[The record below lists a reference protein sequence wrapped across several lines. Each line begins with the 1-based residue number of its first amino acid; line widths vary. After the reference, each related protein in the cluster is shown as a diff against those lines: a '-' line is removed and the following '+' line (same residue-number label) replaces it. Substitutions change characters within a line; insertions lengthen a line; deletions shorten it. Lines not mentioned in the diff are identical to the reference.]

1 MGAAAWIL
9 MIRQKVMKI
18 IVEVEELE
26 GKVVGVKARKLP
38 PDYEPKIINFHGLEV
53 HTFKEFTVE
62 FEDYRPEDFNRDR
75 EWKKIKK
82 EMKSKNGK

>member
-1 MGAAAWIL
+1 MKT
-9 MIRQKVMKI
+9 QEVMEI

-26 GKVVGVKARKLP
+26 GKVIGVKARKLP

-62 FEDYRPEDFNRDR
+62 LGDYRPEDFNRDK
-75 EWKKIKK
+75 EWKKIKR